1 MTLDSLIAYVAALLA
16 AVLAIAATVAQGR
29 TLGRLIFGAGMALL
43 ATESVLSARSAN
55 ALDPLAAAFWQEWR
69 LLVLAMLP
77 AVWGLFSL
85 CYSRGNHREFI
96 RQWRG
101 VITASLIVPLL
112 FAFLFQGALVVP
124 LPYGAVPDRYILG
137 LGWAGKTLCVFALL
151 SWVFVLLN
159 LERTF
164 RTAVGT
170 LRWRIKFA
178 IIGFAVLFG
187 TRLYSSSQSFLY
199 SAVSRSHGVIQA
211 WALIIACLLIA
222 VSVARSRTFEIDVY
236 PSHAV
241 LYNSLTI
248 LLAGVYLV
256 IVGVL
261 AKLVQTWGTDGNFPL
276 AAAIVLLALTGLGLL
291 SLSDRF
297 RQRLRHFVSR
307 HFQRPLHDYR
317 RLWSAFSERT
327 ATLLDQSEFCAVVA
341 KVISESFEALSVSV
355 WLVDESKGALAWG
368 ASTTWSAQQASETLA
383 KSGDTRTLV
392 ETMRERAVP
401 FDFERAGGAWADSLR
416 RLQPDQFGKGGGRLA
431 VPLRANGQLLGLITV
446 CDRVSGIPF
455 GTQDLDLLKC
465 MADQTAA
472 TLLNLRLSQRLLEN
486 KQMEA
491 FQAMSAFF
499 AHDLK
504 NAASTLTLML
514 ENLRAHFENP
524 AFRADAMRAIGRT
537 SERINALIQR
547 LAQLRQGLELKTAV
561 ASLNQVIQAALQTLD
576 QSASAVELELA
587 DVPPTRLDSSQMQ
600 RVVVNLILNARE
612 ATGPEG
618 RVQVRTARRNGW
630 VVLSVIDDGCGMTSE
645 FLHQNL
651 FRPFQ
656 TTKSRGLGIGMF
668 QAKAI
673 VEAHCG
679 RIEVESAPG
688 RGTTFRVLLP
698 IEQPP
703 L

>member
-1 MTLDSLIAYVAALLA
+1 MTLNSAIPYVAALFAALLA
-16 AVLAIAATVAQGR
+16 VAAMVARGR
-29 TLGRLIFGAGMALL
+29 SLGRLIFAVGMAML
-43 ATESVLSARSAN
+43 AIESVLSARSAN
-55 ALDPLAAAFWQEWR
+55 ALSPLEAAMWQEWR

-77 AVWGLFSL
+77 GIWGFFSL

-96 RQWRG
+96 RQWRVAVAVG
-101 VITASLIVPLL
+101 VLGPLL
-112 FAFLFQGALVVP
+112 LAFLFQGALVIP
-124 LPYGAVPDRYILG
+124 LPYGAVPGRYATG
-137 LGWAGKTLCVFALL
+137 LGWAGKTLCVYALL

-159 LERTF
+159 LEKTF

-170 LRWRIKFA
+170 MRWRIKFA
-178 IIGFAVLFG
+178 IVGFAVLFG
-187 TRLYSSSQSFLY
+187 TRLYTSSQSFLY
-199 SAVSRSHGVIQA
+199 SAVGRSHGVIQA
-211 WALIIACLLIA
+211 WALIIACVLITL
-222 VSVARSRTFEIDVY
+222 SVLRSRTFEIDVY

-248 LLAGVYLV
+248 FLAGLYLV
-256 IVGVL
+256 VVGVL

-276 AAAIVLLALTGLGLL
+276 AAALVLVALTGLGVLA
-291 SLSDRF
+291 LSDRL
-297 RQRLRHFVSR
+297 RLRLRHFVSR

-327 ATLLDQSEFCAVVA
+327 ATLLDQSQFCAAVA

-355 WLVDESKGALAWG
+355 WLVDEAKESLVRG
-368 ASTTWSAQQASETLA
+368 ASTTWSAQQASEALT
-383 KSGDTRTLV
+383 KSGDTRAVV
-392 ETMRERAVP
+392 EAMRERTAP
-401 FDFERAGGAWADSLR
+401 FDFERANAGWAGTLR
-416 RLQPDQFGKGGGRLA
+416 CLQPDQFGKGGGRLA
-431 VPLRANGQLLGLITV
+431 VPLRASGQLLGLVTIG
-446 CDRVSGIPF
+446 DRVSGVRF
-455 GTQDLDLLKC
+455 GAQDLDLLKC

-472 TLLNLRLSQRLLEN
+472 SLLNLRLSQRLLET

-514 ENLRAHFENP
+514 ENLRAHFDNP
-524 AFRADAMRAIGRT
+524 AFRADALRAIGRT
-537 SERINALIQR
+537 SERINTLIQR

-561 ASLNQVIQAALQTLD
+561 ASLNEVVQGALQTLD
-576 QSASAVELELA
+576 QSAALVELELA
-587 DVPPTRLDSSQMQ
+587 DVPPTRLDSGQMQ

-612 ATGPEG
+612 AIGPAG
-618 RVQVRTARRNGW
+618 RVQVRTTRQNGW
-630 VVLSVIDDGCGMTSE
+630 VVLSVIDDGCGMSSE
-645 FLHQNL
+645 FLNQNL

-673 VEAHCG
+673 VEAHRG

-698 IEQPP
+698 IEQPQ

>member
-1 MTLDSLIAYVAALLA
+1 MTLASFIPYVAALLA
-16 AVLAIAATVAQGR
+16 AALAIAVSVARGR
-29 TLGRLIFGAGMALL
+29 SLGRLIFAVGLALL
-43 ATESVLSARSAN
+43 AIESILSARSAS

-69 LLVLAMLP
+69 LLVLAVLP

-101 VITASLIVPLL
+101 VIAAGLIVPLL

-124 LPYGAVPDRYILG
+124 LPYGAVSDRYVVG

-170 LRWRIKFA
+170 MRWRIKFA

-222 VSVARSRTFEIDVY
+222 VSVWRTRTFEIDVY

-248 LLAGVYLV
+248 LLAGLYLV
-256 IVGVL
+256 VVGVL

-291 SLSDRF
+291 SLSDRL
-297 RQRLRHFVSR
+297 RLRLRHFVSR

-317 RLWSAFSERT
+317 RLWSAFSART
-327 ATLLDQSEFCAVVA
+327 ATLLDQSEFCAAVA

-355 WLVDESKGALAWG
+355 WLVEEPKGALAWG
-368 ASTTWSAQQASETLA
+368 ASTTWSAQQASGALEQA
-383 KSGDTRTLV
+383 GDTRAV
-392 ETMRERAVP
+392 VGVMRDRLAPV
-401 FDFERAGGAWADSLR
+401 DFERAGGAWTEALQ

-431 VPLRANGQLLGLITV
+431 VPLRANGQLLGVITV
-446 CDRVSGIPF
+446 GDRVSGVPF
-455 GTQDLDLLKC
+455 GAQDLDLLKC

-472 TLLNLRLSQRLLEN
+472 SLLNLRLSQRLLET

-514 ENLRAHFENP
+514 ENLRAHFDNP
-524 AFRADAMRAIGRT
+524 AFRADALRAIGRT
-537 SERINALIQR
+537 SERINALIAR
-547 LAQLRQGLELKTAV
+547 LAQLRQGLELKTAP
-561 ASLNQVIQAALQTLD
+561 ANLNEVVQGALQTLD
-576 QSASAVELELA
+576 QSTSAVELELA
-587 DVPPTRLDSSQMQ
+587 EVPSTRLDSSQMQ

-618 RVQVRTARRNGW
+618 RVQVRTTRQNGW
-630 VVLSVIDDGCGMTSE
+630 VVLSVIDNGRGMTPE
-645 FLHQNL
+645 FLNHNL

-656 TTKSRGLGIGMF
+656 TTKSQGLGIGMF

-673 VEAHCG
+673 VEAHRG

-688 RGTTFRVLLP
+688 HGTTFRVLLP
-698 IEQPP
+698 VEQPP